1 MQIVLRNDTLFLE
14 YNNTD
19 GKAFLQH
26 YHYDIFNV
34 RSTDATDDDQND
46 ATKIRFITN
55 NKGDIGSLEAPLE
68 PAVKDIVFTRTPPP
82 MKLNKSQLQ
91 QYVGDYELNGVTVK
105 VYVKADSVLMVLVPG
120 QPDYE
125 LVPTKKDE
133 FDIKVVPGYSVK
145 FEVNEKNEVLSLSF
159 IQPNGIFKAT
169 KKK

>member
-1 MQIVLRNDTLFLE
+1 
-14 YNNTD
+14 
-19 GKAFLQH
+19 
-26 YHYDIFNV
+26 
-34 RSTDATDDDQND
+34 
-46 ATKIRFITN
+46 
-55 NKGDIGSLEAPLE
+55 
-68 PAVKDIVFTRTPPP
+68 

-91 QYVGDYELNGVTVK
+91 QYVGDYELSGVTVK